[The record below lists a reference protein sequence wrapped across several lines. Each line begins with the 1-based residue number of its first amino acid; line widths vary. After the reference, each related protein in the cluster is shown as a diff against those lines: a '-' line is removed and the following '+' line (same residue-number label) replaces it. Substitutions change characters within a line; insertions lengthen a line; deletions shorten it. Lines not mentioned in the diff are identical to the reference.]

1 MTDDVL
7 FLVENMSVPADVRV
21 WSECVAVKEAGFR
34 VTVVC
39 PLGQTR
45 DRSRFEVVDGVA
57 IHRFPVVAAAE
68 GIRAYMA
75 EYALAF
81 WRIRRL
87 AHRLARDRRFA
98 VVHAANPPDFL
109 LIAARFLKRRGAAFI
124 FDEHDLVPE
133 LDAPRFGTRRRI
145 LDSRTLRLE

>member
-1 MTDDVL
+1 MRPPRVL

-57 IHRFPVVAAAE
+57 LLREAPGRVHLGPQFRVA
-68 GIRAYMA
+68 I
-75 EYALAF
+75 
-81 WRIRRL
+81 
-87 AHRLARDRRFA
+87 
-98 VVHAANPPDFL
+98 
-109 LIAARFLKRRGAAFI
+109 
-124 FDEHDLVPE
+124 
-133 LDAPRFGTRRRI
+133 
-145 LDSRTLRLE
+145 